1 MSHFKIEQI
10 AAVLDQAEIAFTNS
24 SLWMLFTLAVIWIFM
39 WGGMKRSLIPG
50 RWQLAVESVTGFID
64 NMLVTNIGP
73 AGKKYVPYIFTIFIF
88 ILFANLLGLVPIG
101 FTGAHPFTVTSHIL
115 VTGVMAVMSFS
126 IVLAV
131 GFWKH
136 KLKFFTLFVPNGT
149 PLPMVPLL
157 FLIELV
163 SFMVRP
169 FSLALRLFIAMTAG
183 HVLLKVF
190 ASFVISGARGPRSY
204 PSIPSASRSSDMSV
218 KIAINGFGRIGRNI
232 LRSALQEGLGD
243 LDVVAINDL
252 TDATTLAHLFSSDSV
267 HGRFDGTVEVDGND
281 LVIDGERFTVLSER
295 DPSRLPWSDLDVDIV
310 FEATGLFRKRPDAQ
324 KHLDAGAKKVVVTAP
339 AVDPDIT
346 MVLGVNDGDYDPS
359 THNII
364 SNASCTTN
372 CVAPVVK
379 VLLDAFGFK
388 NGLMTTVHSYTNDQ
402 SILDLPHKDLR
413 RARAAA
419 VSIIPTTTGAAKATG
434 LVLPAVKG
442 KIDGM
447 AMRVPTPNV
456 SIVDLVANVE
466 KETNVEE
473 VNAAMRSASEGALA
487 GILGYEETPLVSVDY
502 IGDPRSSIVDGLFT
516 SVVDG
521 NLVKVVSWYDN
532 EWGYSSRCVA
542 LARRIGEH
550 L

>member
-1 MSHFKIEQI
+1 
-10 AAVLDQAEIAFTNS
+10 
-24 SLWMLFTLAVIWIFM
+24 
-39 WGGMKRSLIPG
+39 
-50 RWQLAVESVTGFID
+50 
-64 NMLVTNIGP
+64 
-73 AGKKYVPYIFTIFIF
+73 
-88 ILFANLLGLVPIG
+88 
-101 FTGAHPFTVTSHIL
+101 
-115 VTGVMAVMSFS
+115 
-126 IVLAV
+126 
-131 GFWKH
+131 
-136 KLKFFTLFVPNGT
+136 
-149 PLPMVPLL
+149 
-157 FLIELV
+157 
-163 SFMVRP
+163 
-169 FSLALRLFIAMTAG
+169 
-183 HVLLKVF
+183 
-190 ASFVISGARGPRSY
+190 
-204 PSIPSASRSSDMSV
+204 MSV

-252 TDATTLAHLFSSDSV
+252 TDATTLAHLFSYDSV

-532 EWGYSSRCVA
+532 EWGYSSRCVD